1 MMEQGR
7 MEQYNRETSQI
18 HAPEELIRKTKEAV
32 REEEQR
38 IARAELPQKTAG
50 KRSYRGRVYRWALPA
65 AAAVL
70 MILIGT
76 SGLFFG
82 RGKDRTLSE
91 SAADTAANEIA
102 AENDMELQLGAPPEA
117 AAADAGTPIE
127 RDGSHDTTEEAAA
140 KEKMPAAAA
149 EADSL
154 READVVQEDAADS
167 VQTAGGRAT
176 ENSQAKNDFVEEKN
190 MEETDGLLRCL
201 KKFAEM
207 AYRLLTETVR

>member
-50 KRSYRGRVYRWALPA
+50 KRSCRGGVYRWALPA

-70 MILIGT
+70 VILIGT

-91 SAADTAANEIA
+91 SAADAAANEIT
-102 AENDMELQLGAPPEA
+102 AENDMELQLGAPPE
-117 AAADAGTPIE
+117 
-127 RDGSHDTTEEAAA
+127 
-140 KEKMPAAAA
+140 AAAA

-154 READVVQEDAADS
+154 READVVQEDATDS

-176 ENSQAKNDFVEEKN
+176 ENSQVKNDFAEEKN

-207 AYRLLTETVR
+207 AYRLLAETVR